1 MEKRSNLRIDDDS
14 TRDAQVDKT
23 QDTCS
28 STYQKPKTSSQ
39 NRTDVDQAKV
49 LPETNSLDEVSDAT
63 TGLPVMSGYI
73 PDPYIL
79 SQISICH
86 SKLSSGISVTQSG
99 LIQDS
104 SLPTSIQPFENLAT
118 FTLFPNFPFELRRI
132 IWKMTFPGPRI
143 ILIKSIP
150 RKRDLRNTFRRPREY
165 NTYKSNYTI
174 LNTMLVCKEALDVIL
189 EDFRLVRVGF
199 ICKDVPGPCLQKKIA
214 FNFKVDSIYIRTEDD
229 KERMAVLYSRRWRP
243 ISMFRDLWS
252 DLRFWKNIS
261 HLILSI
267 PGMYKGTYH
276 CNDFL
281 KYIRDI
287 FARMNRLNRLTFVLE
302 DQTKH
307 LPYTERDLALEYPM
321 DIDCALDLFTKHPRE
336 VSKKN
341 LARFEEW
348 YKEFSPGWVG
358 FNMDYLRYRAYRNDW
373 TSARRPLIIPED
385 AIVEFQ
391 IIVRREKS
399 EELVRRKKEF
409 YALKRQIAEEEGI
422 SVYEVC
428 YRGPDGDN

>member
-23 QDTCS
+23 QDNCS
-28 STYQKPKTSSQ
+28 STCQKPTTSSQ

-150 RKRDLRNTFRRPREY
+150 RKGDLRNTFRRPREY

-174 LNTMLVCKEALDVIL
+174 LNTMLVCKEALEGKIH
-189 EDFRLVRVGF
+189 FFFYIF
-199 ICKDVPGPCLQKKIA
+199 IAQIAQEMHRCRKSCLQSKIKVS
-214 FNFKVDSIYIRTEDD
+214 NFFEKF
-229 KERMAVLYSRRWRP
+229 AYS
-243 ISMFRDLWS
+243 
-252 DLRFWKNIS
+252 
-261 HLILSI
+261 
-267 PGMYKGTYH
+267 
-276 CNDFL
+276 C
-281 KYIRDI
+281 
-287 FARMNRLNRLTFVLE
+287 
-302 DQTKH
+302 
-307 LPYTERDLALEYPM
+307 
-321 DIDCALDLFTKHPRE
+321 
-336 VSKKN
+336 
-341 LARFEEW
+341 
-348 YKEFSPGWVG
+348 
-358 FNMDYLRYRAYRNDW
+358 
-373 TSARRPLIIPED
+373 
-385 AIVEFQ
+385 
-391 IIVRREKS
+391 
-399 EELVRRKKEF
+399 
-409 YALKRQIAEEEGI
+409 
-422 SVYEVC
+422 
-428 YRGPDGDN
+428 